1 MKFANVSSDAELTSL
16 VRTQS
21 ETYADKLKTLASQ
34 FTDEVKANSDKFD
47 GFFKTLADSIT
58 ETANDLKTRNP
69 ELASFQVKCHSQE
82 WRHEIYNFFFTQ
94 DTIEKSIKSVLQ
106 ESEKLRSRVK
116 EDGEGISEN
125 AEKILKKVYEDT
137 LETAKTVS
145 EQLANAAK
153 KD

>member
-69 ELASFQVKCHSQE
+69 ELASFQV
-82 WRHEIYNFFFTQ
+82 YNAIHMNGGDTKFILFFDFRRIQ
-94 DTIEKSIKSVLQ
+94 LKRASRAFCKNRKS
-106 ESEKLRSRVK
+106 
-116 EDGEGISEN
+116 
-125 AEKILKKVYEDT
+125 YE
-137 LETAKTVS
+137 L
-145 EQLANAAK
+145 
-153 KD
+153 